1 MKIFCGYHLQAQLIR
16 YLMCAHAN
24 FPQQTLHGHC
34 DTFHKY
40 FDILRCQILQYQNN
54 GEIVI
59 RWDLNARL
67 GDLQDTL

>member
-1 MKIFCGYHLQAQLIR
+1 
-16 YLMCAHAN
+16 MCAHAN